1 MAFSLGYR
9 RDPTRGRDAT
19 GQVVDLI
26 ARDRDF
32 TTKLKPYLVSSS
44 DGDVDLSL
52 YATETNQLDLS
63 ACAGN
68 ATADSIE
75 VGSAV
80 DEENRARA
88 EGREP
93 APQPQLSRLFIY
105 SMAREILDSN
115 GDGVGDLDQDEG
127 TYIRLC
133 FDILNRFGIC
143 AEATWP
149 YDVSK
154 AHTAPSLKAMRQ
166 ATGHHLHSYYRIK
179 SEGDGRLEDIVAA
192 LRGRHPIVFG
202 TLISQEFMNE
212 GGSSVVDR
220 PAGTTLG
227 GHAMMIVGY
236 VGGNFK
242 VKNSW
247 GSSWK
252 EGGYCYFTP
261 DYLIWNET
269 ADLWVPT
276 SGTVFG

>member
-9 RDPTRGRDAT
+9 RDPTRGYGAN

-32 TTKLKPYLVSSS
+32 SEKLKPYLVSAT
-44 DGDVDLSL
+44 DGDVDLSP
-52 YATETNQLDLS
+52 YTTETNQLNVS

-75 VGSAV
+75 AVGAI
-80 DEENRARA
+80 DEENRAKA
-88 EGREP
+88 EGR
-93 APQPQLSRLFIY
+93 APVVLPQLSRLFIY
-105 SMAREILDSN
+105 SMAREIIDTDR
-115 GDGVGDLDQDEG
+115 DGVGDLDQDEG

-133 FDILNRFGIC
+133 FDILRRFGIC
-143 AEATWP
+143 KETTWP
-149 YDVSK
+149 YDVNK
-154 AHTAPSLKAMRQ
+154 VHAPPSFMAMRE

-192 LRGRHPIVFG
+192 LRGRHPVVFG
-202 TLISQEFMNE
+202 TQINQEFLD
-212 GGSSVVDR
+212 GGGPTVIDR
-220 PAGTTLG
+220 PTGTTIG
-227 GHAMMIVGY
+227 GHAMMLVGY

-247 GSSWK
+247 GATWK
-252 EGGYCYFTP
+252 DGGFCYFTP
-261 DYLIWNET
+261 AYLSWSGT
-269 ADLWVPT
+269 SDLWVPT